1 MKEGNTVARFIDRKQ
16 ELAQLDRL
24 AGEKRP
30 HFLTVFGRRRL
41 GKTTLLLE
49 FAARSGLPA
58 LYWVAS
64 KQSAAVLQRSLYE
77 TGAAFLGTPLP
88 PGMVVPS
95 DWSQIFEFLARNI
108 REKYGD
114 QRVLVILD
122 EFPYAVESSS
132 PLPSE
137 LQNAWDHHFKLH
149 TNVFLVI
156 AGSHIG
162 MMAELQ
168 RQQAPLYGRFTA
180 QLPVGPLPF
189 SAMKEFFPT
198 FTAAERVGAYAIFGG
213 VPAYLERIMPEIGL
227 RANVEQETM
236 AATGIF
242 RAEAFHS
249 LQEELRDPHNYH
261 SILQAIGQG
270 FHAHDDIALRSG
282 VPRTSLPKYLSRL
295 IELGYVHRQLPAT
308 VPPQKRRKSR
318 QGRYLLADQ
327 FLRFFYRFISPNLVS
342 VEQGLFHDLWEA
354 IDQQM
359 RAFVGATVFEDM
371 CREWVRQMAVAKS
384 LPFNPQIVGSH
395 WSKEVQ
401 VDVVAINWRSQDIL
415 LGECKWGGDAVSR
428 RVVRDLIET
437 KTGRVLGNLP
447 DEGRDWTTHYT
458 VFARGG
464 FTEAA
469 EAYAVDCGALCV
481 DLVKLDQ
488 DLA

>member
-1 MKEGNTVARFIDRKQ
+1 VARFVDREQ
-16 ELAQLDRL
+16 ELAHLGRL

-30 HFLTVFGRRRL
+30 HFLIVFGRRRL

-77 TGAAFLGTPLP
+77 TAAAFLGMPLP
-88 PGMVVPS
+88 PGTLVPS

-108 REKYGD
+108 GD
-114 QRVLVILD
+114 KFGDRRVLLILD

-149 TNVFLVI
+149 TNVLLAV
-156 AGSHIG
+156 AGSHMG

-189 SAMKEFFPT
+189 SALREFFPAL
-198 FTAAERVGAYAIFGG
+198 TAAERVGMYAIFGG
-213 VPAYLERIMPEIGL
+213 VPAYLERIIPERGL
-227 RANVEQETM
+227 RAAIEQETM
-236 AATGIF
+236 GATGIF
-242 RAEAFHS
+242 RTEAFHS

-270 FHAHDDIALRSG
+270 CHAHDEIALHSG
-282 VPRTSLPKYLSRL
+282 VSRTSLPKYLNRL
-295 IELGYVHRQLPAT
+295 MELGYVNRQLPAT
-308 VPPQKRRKSR
+308 VPPEKRRTSR
-318 QGRYLLADQ
+318 QGRYLLAEQ
-327 FLRFFYRFISPNLVS
+327 FLRFFYRFISPNLIS
-342 VEQGLFHDLWEA
+342 VEQGLLHTLWQE

-359 RAFVGATVFEDM
+359 RAFVGATVFEDL
-371 CREWVRQMAVAKS
+371 CREWVRQMAVTRR
-384 LPFNPQIVGSH
+384 LPFDPQIIGSH

-401 VDVVAINWRSQDIL
+401 ADVVAINWRSRDIL
-415 LGECKWGGDAVSR
+415 LGECKWGTEALSR
-428 RVVRDLIET
+428 SLVRDLIEN
-437 KTGRVLGNLP
+437 KAGRVLGSLP
-447 DEGRDWTTHYT
+447 DEGRDWTPHY
-458 VFARGG
+458 VIFARAGL
-464 FTEAA
+464 TEAA
-469 EAYAVDCGALCV
+469 QAYAANYHTACV
-481 DLVKLDQ
+481 DLARLDRE
-488 DLA
+488 LE

>member
-1 MKEGNTVARFIDRKQ
+1 MARFVDRIQ

-30 HFLTVFGRRRL
+30 HFLIVFGRRRL

-49 FAARSGLPA
+49 FAASSGLPA

-64 KQSAAVLQRSLYE
+64 KQSETVLQRSLYE
-77 TGAAFLGTPLP
+77 TGAAFLETPLP
-88 PGMVVPS
+88 PGILMPS
-95 DWSQIFEFLARNI
+95 DWSQIFEFLAQNI
-108 REKYGD
+108 SEKFGD
-114 QRVLVILD
+114 QRVLIILD

-137 LQNAWDHHFKLH
+137 LQNAWDHHFKPH
-149 TNVFLVI
+149 TNVLLAI
-156 AGSHIG
+156 AGSHVG

-198 FTAAERVGAYAIFGG
+198 LTAAERVGVYAIFGG
-213 VPAYLERIMPEIGL
+213 VPAYLERVMPEKGL
-227 RANVEQETM
+227 RANIEQETM

-242 RAEAFHS
+242 RTEAFHS

-270 FHAHDDIALRSG
+270 FHAHDDIALHSG
-282 VPRTSLPKYLSRL
+282 VSRTSLPKYLNRL
-295 IELGYVHRQLPAT
+295 IELGYVNRQLPAT
-308 VPPQKRRKSR
+308 VPPQKRRTSR
-318 QGRYLLADQ
+318 QSRYLLADQ

-342 VEQGLFHDLWEA
+342 VEQGLFHDLWQG

-359 RAFVGATVFEDM
+359 RAFVGATAFEEL
-371 CREWVRQMAVAKS
+371 CREWVRQMAVTER
-384 LPFNPQIVGSH
+384 LPFHPQIIGSH
-395 WSKEVQ
+395 WSRDVQ

-415 LGECKWGGDAVSR
+415 LGECKWGADSVSR
-428 RVVRDLIET
+428 SVVRDLIES

-447 DEGRDWTTHYT
+447 DEGRDWTTHYA

-469 EAYAVDCGALCV
+469 KAYAVDCGALYV
-481 DLVKLDQ
+481 DLAKLDQ
-488 DLA
+488 DLE